1 MGRVNSLFLGIQIS
15 KNYLNTC
22 IDFMEE
28 FHFILLVLKDKYKIW
43 VGIFFS
49 LWSVGVPSPKN
60 KSKYSTNL
68 NKSIPYVIV
77 ISRIV
82 L

>member
-22 IDFMEE
+22 IDFMGE
-28 FHFILLVLKDKYKIW
+28 FHFILLVLKDKNKIW

-49 LWSVGVPSPKN
+49 LWSIGVPSHKN

>member
-22 IDFMEE
+22 IDFMGE

-49 LWSVGVPSPKN
+49 LWSVGVPSAKKN
-60 KSKYSTNL
+60 RN
-68 NKSIPYVIV
+68 IP
-77 ISRIV
+77 RT
-82 L
+82 